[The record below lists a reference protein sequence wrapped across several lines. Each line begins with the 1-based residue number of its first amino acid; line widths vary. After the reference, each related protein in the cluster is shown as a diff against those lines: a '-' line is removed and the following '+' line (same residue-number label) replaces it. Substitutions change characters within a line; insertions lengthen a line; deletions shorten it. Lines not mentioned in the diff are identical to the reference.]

1 MDNII
6 DNDKTELS
14 QEAIELLKKS
24 SCGLNYSIDGK
35 EYQLSNFKIDK
46 NNEMELTA
54 IEKIGDL
61 YRTYSIKKEELLQN
75 AIYENASTE
84 ALFKMKKL
92 INDELKKRGEKIK
105 ITKVELLYE
114 LKTIFFILNQY
125 LNEDERIDKEADVD
139 FYIWEMQKWL
149 RENKYLQL

>member
-1 MDNII
+1 MN
-6 DNDKTELS
+6 NKETELS
-14 QEAIELLKKS
+14 QEAIELLKKT

-46 NNEMELTA
+46 NNEIELTA
-54 IEKIGDL
+54 IEKIGDF
-61 YRTYSIKKEELLQN
+61 YTAYYIKKEELLQN
-75 AIYENASTE
+75 AIYERASTE
-84 ALFKMKKL
+84 ALLKMKKL
-92 INDELKKRGEKIK
+92 INDELKKRGRK
-105 ITKVELLYE
+105 TKKTKADLLYE

-125 LNEDERIDKEADVD
+125 LNEDERIDKEADAD

>member
-1 MDNII
+1 MN
-6 DNDKTELS
+6 NKETELS
-14 QEAIELLKKS
+14 KEAIELLKKT

-46 NNEMELTA
+46 NNEIELTA
-54 IEKIGDL
+54 IEEIGGF
-61 YRTYSIKKEELLQN
+61 YTFYSIKKEELLQN
-75 AIYENASTE
+75 AIYEKASTE
-84 ALFKMKKL
+84 ALLKMKEL
-92 INDELKKRGEKIK
+92 INDELKKRGRK
-105 ITKVELLYE
+105 TKKTKADLLYE

-125 LNEDERIDKEADVD
+125 LNQDERIDKEADVD